1 MGDRNASAANQPSC
15 RILIVDVDP
24 ITLITLEQV
33 FEEAGFDTTTTW
45 SIHEMFLW
53 LEKKRFDLIVVGDHP
68 PEIDACA
75 ILRRL
80 ETIRRHVP
88 CIVMRAAR
96 VLPNIARLN
105 ELVASVSGCAGAEI
119 LKQAQQYL
127 CVLHLQTKR
136 NPSSSE
142 RKRSMNDQ
150 PASVKSCTL
159 AP

>member
-1 MGDRNASAANQPSC
+1 
-15 RILIVDVDP
+15 
-24 ITLITLEQV
+24 
-33 FEEAGFDTTTTW
+33 
-45 SIHEMFLW
+45 MFLW

-75 ILRRL
+75 ILHRL

-150 PASVKSCTL
+150 SASVELKRL
-159 AP
+159 